1 MLILRPLIG
10 ANDIGRR
17 WNRWRSAVGAAVVT
31 RRWHGRSCLNQVPP
45 LICRPMCVARD
56 VGLPGLGRMS
66 CWPVSFAL
74 VSKAEGG
81 VTEFMKRDLGGR
93 KFDDTATGPP

>member
-1 MLILRPLIG
+1 
-10 ANDIGRR
+10 
-17 WNRWRSAVGAAVVT
+17 
-31 RRWHGRSCLNQVPP
+31 
-45 LICRPMCVARD
+45 
-56 VGLPGLGRMS
+56 MS

-93 KFDDTATGPP
+93 KFDDTATGPPDPPYFFVLTNTKT